1 MEFIQDLGLFTS
13 KLVIIV
19 IAIGLL
25 AGLIVFVIQK
35 GQKLRAQ
42 LEIESLNDHYDEIEW
57 NLKQVV
63 LSPKT
68 LKEDVKKSKAK
79 EKKRKDDSEWDL
91 KKRIYVLNFEGDIKA
106 HASEHLREEITT
118 LMTIARPQDEV
129 VLKLESH
136 GGLVHSYGFC
146 ASQLTRLKKAEIPLT
161 VCVDRVAASGGYMMA
176 CVATKVIAAPFA
188 IIGSIGVLAQVPNL
202 NKLLKKHD
210 VEYKEYTSGEYKR
223 TVSFLGEI
231 TPAGEKKFTDQLNET
246 HILFKNFVKENR
258 PAVELE
264 KIATG
269 EYWYGKQALDLNLVD
284 ELTTSDDYL
293 LKQKESALILKLSF
307 KTKKSVSEK
316 ISEALGTAANQAFER
331 VLHNLQEVKW

>member
-13 KLVIIV
+13 KLFIIV

-25 AGLIVFVIQK
+25 AGLIIFLIQK
-35 GQKLRAQ
+35 GQKLKAQ
-42 LEIESLNDHYDEIEW
+42 LEIESLNDYYDTIEW
-57 NLKQVV
+57 NLKQAV
-63 LSPKT
+63 LSTKN
-68 LKEDVKKSKAK
+68 LKEDIKKNKEK
-79 EKKRKDDSEWDL
+79 EKKKKEDSEWDKL
-91 KKRIYVLNFEGDIKA
+91 KRIYVLNFEGDVKA

-136 GGLVHSYGFC
+136 GGMVHSYGFC
-146 ASQLTRLKKAEIPLT
+146 ASQLTRLRKAEIPLT

-176 CVATKVIAAPFA
+176 CVASKVIAAPFA

-202 NKLLKKHD
+202 HKLLKKHD
-210 VEYKEYTSGEYKR
+210 VDYKEYTSGEYKR

-231 TPAGEKKFTDQLNET
+231 TPSGEKKFIDQLNET

-258 PAVELE
+258 PQVELE

-269 EYWYGKQALDLNLVD
+269 EYWYGQQALELKLVD
-284 ELTTSDDYL
+284 HLTTSDDYL
-293 LKQKESALILKLSF
+293 LKQKDSALILKLSF
-307 KTKKSVSEK
+307 KTKKTISEK
-316 ISEALGTAANQAFER
+316 ISDAFGAASTQ
-331 VLHNLQEVKW
+331 VLDKVITNLQEVKW